1 MRHGECNLSILAVDK
16 IRRLSLGFQVLD
28 CIFPGFELGD
38 FIVVK
43 GNAATFMSFLLSVRC
58 QLQERRGGLSSS
70 VVFIDGGNSFD
81 PYLVAEVAR
90 SYSLNPKSAL
100 DRIYISRAFTVYQLS
115 SLILEKLDP
124 FLRKRRSR
132 LLLVSSIN
140 SLFLDGDASENE
152 AEDLFMKVCSRLSKI
167 AAGKRLV
174 ALVTCSQE
182 RVSRRNLFFETVLLS
197 RSNVLI
203 TLVRKG
209 KILRFVLEDHPHVSQ
224 FMIEFYM
231 DSHASLTAFMKA

>member
-1 MRHGECNLSILAVDK
+1 LQHGECNLSVLAVEK
-16 IRRLSLGFQVLD
+16 IRCLSLGVPVLD
-28 CIFPGFELGD
+28 CLLPGFKPGD

-58 QLQERRGGLSSS
+58 QLRERKGGLNSS

-90 SYSLNPKSAL
+90 SYSLDPQLAL
-100 DRIYISRAFTVYQLS
+100 DRIYVSRAFTVYQLS

-124 FLRKRRSR
+124 FLRRTKSR
-132 LLLVSSIN
+132 LLLVSNIN

-152 AEDLFMKVCSRLSKI
+152 AKDLFVKVCSRLSKI
-167 AAGKRLV
+167 AVGKKLV
-174 ALVTCSQE
+174 VIVTYSPE
-182 RVSRRNLFFETVLLS
+182 RVSRKNFSFKTVLLS
-197 RSNVLI
+197 KSNISI

-209 KILRFVLEDHPHVSQ
+209 KILRFILEDHPHVNQ
-224 FMIEFYM
+224 FMIEFQM
-231 DSHASLTAFMKA
+231 ASRASLTAFRKT